1 MDNIRQKFDDEYV
14 DDIWGKIYFWFW
26 IRMVRRQKIKS
37 LVESNLDK
45 LFFETENDH
54 WLSYDDSKDRAAL
67 AEENRKPLGEQD
79 QMAIAKL
86 EESISTAK
94 AIKGAYYKNERFH
107 NEVKTYIKMLD
118 KWIQSPQNQN
128 SDL

>member
-14 DDIWGKIYFWFW
+14 SDIWGKIYFWFW

-45 LFFETENDH
+45 LFFETENVD
-54 WLSYDDSKDRAAL
+54 WLSYDDTKDRAAL
-67 AEENRKPLGEQD
+67 GEQNRKPLAEQD

-86 EESISTAK
+86 EETISTAK

-128 SDL
+128 SDS